1 MEKFKAFK
9 KPLDVKFSIYE
20 TDGKEKTKEG
30 DASYKKGDYRM
41 VGVEGEVWPMKPSVF
56 EKNYNIISDGIGR
69 KKKII
74 VDVEEAEEIA
84 YVETSWGVELKAK
97 PGDFIVSASPTDRW
111 VVSRDIFNA
120 TYERE

>member
-1 MEKFKAFK
+1 MKKFKAFK
-9 KPLDVKFSIYE
+9 KPVDVQFTIYDHAGTE
-20 TDGKEKTKEG
+20 NTKEG
-30 DASYKKGDYRM
+30 KVSYKKGDYRM

-74 VDVEEAEEIA
+74 VDVEEAEEIT
-84 YVETSWGVELKAK
+84 YIETSWGAKLKAK
-97 PGDFIVSASPTDRW
+97 PGDFIVSTSPTDCW
-111 VVSRDIFNA
+111 VVSRDIFNK